1 MIITKTPLRITFA
14 GGGSDMA
21 SYYTKHP
28 ACCISATINKYV
40 YVLVKKRFDKKIY
53 LKYSDNEVVDVS
65 SVDDIEHDFIRETL
79 KFMNIDYGVEIIN
92 WADIPTKGTGLGSSS
107 SFLVGLLLALH
118 TLEGRHVS
126 KEALASQS
134 CYIEID
140 RCKKP
145 IGVQDQYAAA
155 YGGFNQMRFGT
166 DVNRGD
172 FKEVKGFGFCDQ
184 DLRNLSDHMALFY
197 TGVTR
202 ESKEILIIT
211 SVIAV
216 ILFCIFLII
225 KNQKLCLNTMSK
237 IPRKWILKEIPD
249 NTSSFYDSLLILFKG
264 KTVFSGLSIGIIAWL
279 ADAVAI
285 YFCFLAFDLNFDFIY
300 TTLTNFAP
308 MIVGTILFIPGGLGV
323 LELGMTGLLLQSGI
337 MISTA
342 SALVLFIR
350 FMITWSTVI
359 AGIFALKLAKFN

>member
-1 MIITKTPLRITFA
+1 MGFSKFFTKRTISIII
-14 GGGSDMA
+14 
-21 SYYTKHP
+21 
-28 ACCISATINKYV
+28 IS
-40 YVLVKKRFDKKIY
+40 
-53 LKYSDNEVVDVS
+53 
-65 SVDDIEHDFIRETL
+65 
-79 KFMNIDYGVEIIN
+79 
-92 WADIPTKGTGLGSSS
+92 
-107 SFLVGLLLALH
+107 
-118 TLEGRHVS
+118 
-126 KEALASQS
+126 
-134 CYIEID
+134 
-140 RCKKP
+140 
-145 IGVQDQYAAA
+145 
-155 YGGFNQMRFGT
+155 
-166 DVNRGD
+166 
-172 FKEVKGFGFCDQ
+172 
-184 DLRNLSDHMALFY
+184 ALFY
-197 TGVTR
+197 TIFTLITDIQKISNEFASIDIFYIPLILGFHFLAMGIRSIRQKVFFDSLNIKLSTKQNIKLYFAGMSLMVTPGGSGELIKNR
-202 ESKEILIIT
+202 ILKEKFGHSYTKTIPVLLAEKYHNMLSVIPILFFFLLFKESYEILTIT
-211 SVIAV
+211 SIIAV
-216 ILFCIFLII
+216 ILFCIFLIV

-279 ADAVAI
+279 ADAVAV

-359 AGIFALKLAKFN
+359 AGIIALKLAKFD